1 MKARFTIERIF
12 ANTIELELDNAT
24 VAIESKDGFDN
35 IMRLAEAQYSDLVDA
50 GKEPEI
56 GDQIEVKL
64 IPVCDHCGEE
74 IVGEDETPC
83 FIDGHMVCESCYD
96 VLNKYTRREEDLEDA
111 GVELYKIADL
121 IILKMRNSNNIP
133 AIRTSA
139 TAAIIAIQQ
148 LLEAMNVSFK
158 FSTSTNGS
166 LYTSFTLNGKTYTI

>member
-24 VAIESKDGFDN
+24 IAIESKDGFDN

-96 VLNKYTRREEDLEDA
+96 LVSKHRQREYELHDA
-111 GVELYKIADL
+111 GVDLEKIASL
-121 IILKMRNSNNIP
+121 ILSMMKEYNRCPAGSNNIS
-133 AIRTSA
+133 AEINGIRM
-139 TAAIIAIQQ
+139 
-148 LLEAMNVSFK
+148 LLSNMDVSFITHH
-158 FSTSTNGS
+158 SGV
-166 LYTSFTLNGKTYTI
+166 LYSSFTLNGKTYTI